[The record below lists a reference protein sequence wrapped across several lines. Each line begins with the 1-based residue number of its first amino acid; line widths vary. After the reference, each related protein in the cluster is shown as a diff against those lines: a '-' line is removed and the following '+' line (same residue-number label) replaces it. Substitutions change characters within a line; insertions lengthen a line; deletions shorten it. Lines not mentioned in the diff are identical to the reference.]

1 MTKEKIEGIYLTEN
15 SLNDEFDPL
24 LDLIVRIDDE
34 HHKLPLYGRLK
45 AISPQFLTI
54 ERKDGRLTFIKRKAI
69 LMIESVKNQPGSEV
83 V

>member
-1 MTKEKIEGIYLTEN
+1 MLNEILN
-15 SLNDEFDPL
+15 NDLDSLLN
-24 LDLIVRIDDE
+24 LIVRIDDE

-69 LMIESVKNQPGSEV
+69 LLIEPVKNQYESEV

>member
-1 MTKEKIEGIYLTEN
+1 MIERD
-15 SLNDEFDPL
+15 LNNELDPL

-54 ERKDGRLTFIKRKAI
+54 ERKDGRLTFIKRKAV
-69 LMIESVKNQPGSEV
+69 LFIEPVKNQHGKEAV
-83 V
+83 

>member
-1 MTKEKIEGIYLTEN
+1 MTKKTIGGEIMLEQISNNNLD
-15 SLNDEFDPL
+15 SLLN
-24 LDLIVRIDDE
+24 LIVRIDDE